1 VADVIASPLLLVIIE
16 VLVVVLDVIAS
27 PLLLVIVE
35 VLVVVLVEGT
45 KGTSNMSTTALYAV
59 DYE

>member
-1 VADVIASPLLLVIIE
+1 VA
-16 VLVVVLDVIAS
+16 DVIAS

-35 VLVVVLVEGT
+35 VLVVVLVERT
-45 KGTSNMSTTALYAV
+45 EATSNMSTTALSAV

>member
-1 VADVIASPLLLVIIE
+1 VA
-16 VLVVVLDVIAS
+16 DVIAS

-45 KGTSNMSTTALYAV
+45 EETSNMSTTALYNPV